1 MGAIHLQP
9 LRYSMVNNHSSYVQE
24 LAYNTLLRTRES
36 VTTMANLQS
45 AFNDLLDDNTT
56 YFIEKTERLTS
67 YQLNFIHAI
76 IDAMLGAAGMD
87 DIGTLFPDTD
97 PSYCGADS
105 AELLSQVVNAVASCG
120 FHVCNLDTTVV
131 LQSPKLGP
139 YKAAIR
145 ERLASLIGVEPS
157 RVGVKAKTAEGI
169 LGELGTGSAIMAQ
182 AVVFLGL

>member
-1 MGAIHLQP
+1 MTGVVAGARVGIGWDLHRLEAGRRLVIGGVSIP
-9 LRYSMVNNHSSYVQE
+9 SSKGCVAHSDGDV
-24 LAYNTLLRTRES
+24 L
-36 VTTMANLQS
+36 
-45 AFNDLLDDNTT
+45 
-56 YFIEKTERLTS
+56 
-67 YQLNFIHAI
+67 IHAI

-105 AELLSQVVNAVASCG
+105 AELLSQVVNAVASRG
-120 FHVCNLDTTVV
+120 FHVCNLDATIV

-157 RVGVKAKTAEGI
+157 CVGVKAKTAEGI

-182 AVVFLGL
+182 AVVLLGL

>member
-1 MGAIHLQP
+1 MAADVRVGTGWDLHRLEEGRNLVVGGVSIPSSKGSVA
-9 LRYSMVNNHSSYVQE
+9 HSDGDA
-24 LAYNTLLRTRES
+24 L
-36 VTTMANLQS
+36 
-45 AFNDLLDDNTT
+45 
-56 YFIEKTERLTS
+56 
-67 YQLNFIHAI
+67 IHAI

-105 AELLSQVVNAVASCG
+105 AELLSHVVNAVASRG

-145 ERLASLIGVEPS
+145 ERLAALLGVEPS
-157 RVGVKAKTAEGI
+157 CVGVKAKTAEGI
-169 LGELGTGSAIMAQ
+169 LWELGTGSAIMAQ
-182 AVVFLGL
+182 VVVLLGT

>member
-1 MGAIHLQP
+1 MTGMAADVRVGTGWDLHRLEEGRNLVVGGVSIP
-9 LRYSMVNNHSSYVQE
+9 SPKGSVAHSDGDV
-24 LAYNTLLRTRES
+24 L
-36 VTTMANLQS
+36 
-45 AFNDLLDDNTT
+45 
-56 YFIEKTERLTS
+56 
-67 YQLNFIHAI
+67 IHAI

-105 AELLSQVVNAVASCG
+105 AELLSQVVNAVASRG

-139 YKAAIR
+139 YKVAIR
-145 ERLASLIGVEPS
+145 ERLASLLGVEPS
-157 RVGVKAKTAEGI
+157 SVGVKAKTAEGI

-182 AVVFLGL
+182 AVVLLGP

>member
-1 MGAIHLQP
+1 MTGVVAGARVGIGWDLHRLEAGRRLVIGGVSIP
-9 LRYSMVNNHSSYVQE
+9 SSKGCVAHSDGDV
-24 LAYNTLLRTRES
+24 L
-36 VTTMANLQS
+36 
-45 AFNDLLDDNTT
+45 
-56 YFIEKTERLTS
+56 
-67 YQLNFIHAI
+67 IHAV
-76 IDAMLGAAGMD
+76 IDAILGAAGMD

-105 AELLSQVVNAVASCG
+105 AELLSQVVKAVASRG

-157 RVGVKAKTAEGI
+157 CVGVKAKTAEGI

-182 AVVFLGL
+182 AVVLLGL

>member
-1 MGAIHLQP
+1 MTGVVAGARVGIGWDLHRLEAGRRLVIGGVSIP
-9 LRYSMVNNHSSYVQE
+9 SSKGCVAHSDGDV
-24 LAYNTLLRTRES
+24 L
-36 VTTMANLQS
+36 
-45 AFNDLLDDNTT
+45 
-56 YFIEKTERLTS
+56 
-67 YQLNFIHAI
+67 IHAV
-76 IDAMLGAAGMD
+76 IDAILGAAGMD

-97 PSYCGADS
+97 PSYCGVDS
-105 AELLSQVVNAVASCG
+105 TELLSQVFELVASRG

-157 RVGVKAKTAEGI
+157 CVGVKAKTAEGI

-182 AVVFLGL
+182 AVVLLGL

>member
-1 MGAIHLQP
+1 MTDMAAGMRVGTGWDLHRLEEGRNLVVGGVSIPSPKGSVAHSDGDALIH
-9 LRYSMVNNHSSYVQE
+9 S
-24 LAYNTLLRTRES
+24 
-36 VTTMANLQS
+36 
-45 AFNDLLDDNTT
+45 
-56 YFIEKTERLTS
+56 
-67 YQLNFIHAI
+67 I

-105 AELLSQVVNAVASCG
+105 AELLSQVVKAVASRG

-139 YKAAIR
+139 YKAAIG

-157 RVGVKAKTAEGI
+157 CVGVKAKTAEGI

-182 AVVFLGL
+182 AVVLLGL

>member
-1 MGAIHLQP
+1 MTGMAADVRVGTGWDLHRLEEGRNLVVGGVSIP
-9 LRYSMVNNHSSYVQE
+9 SPKGSVAHSDGDV
-24 LAYNTLLRTRES
+24 L
-36 VTTMANLQS
+36 
-45 AFNDLLDDNTT
+45 
-56 YFIEKTERLTS
+56 
-67 YQLNFIHAI
+67 IHAI

-105 AELLSQVVNAVASCG
+105 AELLSQVVNAVASRG

-139 YKAAIR
+139 YKDAIR
-145 ERLASLIGVEPS
+145 ERLASLLGVEPFC
-157 RVGVKAKTAEGI
+157 VGVKAKTAEGI

-182 AVVFLGL
+182 AVVLLGL

>member
-1 MGAIHLQP
+1 MTGMAADVRVGTGWDLHRLEEGRNLVVGGVSIP
-9 LRYSMVNNHSSYVQE
+9 SPKGSVAHSDGDA
-24 LAYNTLLRTRES
+24 L
-36 VTTMANLQS
+36 
-45 AFNDLLDDNTT
+45 
-56 YFIEKTERLTS
+56 
-67 YQLNFIHAI
+67 IHAI

-105 AELLSQVVNAVASCG
+105 AELLSQVVNAVASRG

-145 ERLASLIGVEPS
+145 ERLASLLGVEPS
-157 RVGVKAKTAEGI
+157 SVGVKAKTAEGI

-182 AVVFLGL
+182 AVVLLGL

>member
-1 MGAIHLQP
+1 MTDMAAGMRVGTGWDLHRLEEGRNLVVGGVSIPSPKGSVAHSDGDALIH
-9 LRYSMVNNHSSYVQE
+9 S
-24 LAYNTLLRTRES
+24 
-36 VTTMANLQS
+36 
-45 AFNDLLDDNTT
+45 
-56 YFIEKTERLTS
+56 
-67 YQLNFIHAI
+67 I

-182 AVVFLGL
+182 AVVLLGL

>member
-1 MGAIHLQP
+1 MTGMVAGARVGIGWDLHRLEAGRRLVIGGVSIP
-9 LRYSMVNNHSSYVQE
+9 SPKGSVAHSDGDV
-24 LAYNTLLRTRES
+24 L
-36 VTTMANLQS
+36 
-45 AFNDLLDDNTT
+45 
-56 YFIEKTERLTS
+56 
-67 YQLNFIHAI
+67 IHAI

-105 AELLSQVVNAVASCG
+105 AELLSQVVNAVASRG
-120 FHVCNLDTTVV
+120 FHVCNLDATIV
-131 LQSPKLGP
+131 LQAPKLGP

-182 AVVFLGL
+182 AVVLLGL

>member
-1 MGAIHLQP
+1 MTGMAADVRVGTGWDLHRLEEGRNLVVGGVSIPSPKGSVAHSDGDTLIH
-9 LRYSMVNNHSSYVQE
+9 S
-24 LAYNTLLRTRES
+24 
-36 VTTMANLQS
+36 
-45 AFNDLLDDNTT
+45 
-56 YFIEKTERLTS
+56 
-67 YQLNFIHAI
+67 I

-105 AELLSQVVNAVASCG
+105 AELLSQVFELVAARG
-120 FHVCNLDTTVV
+120 FHVCNLDATIV

-145 ERLASLIGVEPS
+145 QRLASLLGVEPS
-157 RVGVKAKTAEGI
+157 CVGVKAKTAEGI

-182 AVVFLGL
+182 AVVLLGT

>member
-1 MGAIHLQP
+1 MAADVRVGTGWDLHRLEEGRNLVVGGVSIPSPKGSVA
-9 LRYSMVNNHSSYVQE
+9 HSDGDV
-24 LAYNTLLRTRES
+24 L
-36 VTTMANLQS
+36 
-45 AFNDLLDDNTT
+45 
-56 YFIEKTERLTS
+56 
-67 YQLNFIHAI
+67 IHAI

>member
-1 MGAIHLQP
+1 MAAGMRVGTGWDLHRLEEGRNLVVGGVSIPSPKGSVAHSDGDALIH
-9 LRYSMVNNHSSYVQE
+9 S
-24 LAYNTLLRTRES
+24 
-36 VTTMANLQS
+36 
-45 AFNDLLDDNTT
+45 
-56 YFIEKTERLTS
+56 
-67 YQLNFIHAI
+67 I

-182 AVVFLGL
+182 AVVLLGL

>member
-1 MGAIHLQP
+1 MTGMAADVRVGTGWDLHRLEEGRNLVVGGVSIP
-9 LRYSMVNNHSSYVQE
+9 SPKGSVAHSDGDA
-24 LAYNTLLRTRES
+24 L
-36 VTTMANLQS
+36 
-45 AFNDLLDDNTT
+45 
-56 YFIEKTERLTS
+56 
-67 YQLNFIHAI
+67 IHAI

-105 AELLSQVVNAVASCG
+105 AELLSQVVNAVASRG

-145 ERLASLIGVEPS
+145 ERLASLLGVEPS
-157 RVGVKAKTAEGI
+157 SVGVKAKTAEGI

-182 AVVFLGL
+182 AVVLLGT

>member
-1 MGAIHLQP
+1 MTGMAADVRVGTGWDLHRLEEGRNLVVGGVSIP
-9 LRYSMVNNHSSYVQE
+9 SPKGSVAHSDGDV
-24 LAYNTLLRTRES
+24 L
-36 VTTMANLQS
+36 
-45 AFNDLLDDNTT
+45 
-56 YFIEKTERLTS
+56 
-67 YQLNFIHAI
+67 IHAI

-105 AELLSQVVNAVASCG
+105 AELLSQVVNAVASRG

-139 YKAAIR
+139 YKDAIR
-145 ERLASLIGVEPS
+145 ERLASLLGVEPS
-157 RVGVKAKTAEGI
+157 CVGVKAKTAEGI

-182 AVVFLGL
+182 AVVLLGL

>member
-1 MGAIHLQP
+1 MTGMAADVRVGTGWDLHRLEEGRNLVVGGVSIP
-9 LRYSMVNNHSSYVQE
+9 SPKGSVAHSDGDV
-24 LAYNTLLRTRES
+24 L
-36 VTTMANLQS
+36 
-45 AFNDLLDDNTT
+45 
-56 YFIEKTERLTS
+56 
-67 YQLNFIHAI
+67 IHAI

>member
-1 MGAIHLQP
+1 MAADVRVGTGWDLHRLEEGRNLVVGGVSIPSPKGSVA
-9 LRYSMVNNHSSYVQE
+9 HSDGDV
-24 LAYNTLLRTRES
+24 L
-36 VTTMANLQS
+36 
-45 AFNDLLDDNTT
+45 
-56 YFIEKTERLTS
+56 
-67 YQLNFIHAI
+67 IHAI

-105 AELLSQVVNAVASCG
+105 AELLSQVVNAVASRG

-139 YKAAIR
+139 YKVAIR
-145 ERLASLIGVEPS
+145 ERLASLLGVEPS
-157 RVGVKAKTAEGI
+157 SVGVKAKTAEGI

-182 AVVFLGL
+182 AVVLLGP